1 MPNRLA
7 TETSPYLLQ
16 HKDNPV
22 DWYPWGEEALARARE
37 EDKPLLVSI
46 GYSACHWCHVMEHE
60 SFEDP
65 ETAAVMNDHYV
76 CVKVDREERP
86 DIDSLYMGA
95 VQAMTGQGGWP
106 LNVFL
111 LPDGTPFYGGTY
123 WPPEDRHGMPAF
135 RRVLEAVA
143 DTFLT
148 QRPDIE
154 AQGEQVRAALRHASA
169 AQMRP
174 GQTEQRL
181 VDEAVELLSQQFD
194 GRNGGFGGAPK
205 FPQASVLEFLL
216 RAHRQTESA
225 SALRMVIFTL
235 DQMAVGGL
243 YDVVGGGFHRYTV
256 DAVWLVPHFEKMLY
270 DNAQLARV
278 YLDAY
283 RLTHEPRYRA
293 VVEETLDYVL
303 REMTSPEGGFYST
316 QDADSEGEEGKFYVW
331 GPDEIDTILGPE
343 VGTVVRAYLGFTPGG
358 NFEHKTIPTRRRPAP
373 EVAAAHGMTEEE
385 LLTMVAVALPK
396 LRAVRD
402 QRVWPGRDDKV
413 ITAWNG
419 MMLRAFAEA
428 SRTLGRGDY
437 RAAAA
442 RNAQFLLSTL
452 SERGDLLHTYKDG
465 QAKIPGFLDDY
476 AQTIDG
482 LIALYESTLDL
493 HWMREATRLAERMVD
508 LFSDDEGV
516 GFFDTSTVHERLIS
530 RPRDIQDGATASGTS
545 VATSVLLR
553 LSRYLERP
561 EWEERAMA
569 ILESFNQAMAN
580 QPIGFGR
587 HLANAVAYLSS
598 AREIA
603 IAAPTGSPAVDDF
616 ASVVYDRFEPDAML
630 GVASEENAAL
640 IPWLTDRP
648 MRNGQPAAYLCERHT
663 CLPPSTPPTPSAPSL
678 PKAPASPGASC
689 KMKPTRV

>member
-1 MPNRLA
+1 MPNRLT

-22 DWYPWGEEALARARE
+22 DWYPWGEEALARARD

-65 ETAAVMNDHYV
+65 ETASVMNGSYV

-95 VQAMTGQGGWP
+95 VQAMTGHGGWP

-143 DTFLT
+143 DTFQT
-148 QRPDIE
+148 QREDIE
-154 AQGEQVRAALRHASA
+154 AQGDQVRAALQHASA

-174 GQTEQRL
+174 GQTEQSL
-181 VDEAVELLSQQFD
+181 VDEAVELLARHFD

-216 RAHRQTESA
+216 RAHRQTASA
-225 SALRMVIFTL
+225 NALRMVTFTL
-235 DQMAVGGL
+235 DRMAVGGL
-243 YDVVGGGFHRYTV
+243 YDVVAGGFHRYTV
-256 DAVWLVPHFEKMLY
+256 DAIWLVPHFEKMLY
-270 DNAQLARV
+270 DNGQLARV

-283 RLTHEPRYRA
+283 RLTQEPRYRA

-303 REMTSPEGGFYST
+303 REMTSAEGGLYST

-331 GPDEIDTILGPE
+331 EPAEVDGILSPE
-343 VGTVVRAYLGFTPGG
+343 TGRVVRAYLGIEPGG
-358 NFEHKTIPTRRRPAP
+358 NFEGKSIPTRRRSAA
-373 EVAAAHGMTEEE
+373 EVAAEHGETEEQ
-385 LLTMVAVALPK
+385 LLALVDQARPK
-396 LRAVRD
+396 LRAARD

-419 MMLRAFAEA
+419 MMLRALAEA
-428 SRTLGRGDY
+428 SRTLGRDDY
-437 RAAAA
+437 RQAAV
-442 RNAQFLLSTL
+442 RNAEFLLGTL
-452 SERGDLLHTYKDG
+452 SKDGDLLHTYKDG

-482 LIALYESTLDL
+482 LIALYEATLDL
-493 HWMREATRLAERMVD
+493 RWMREATRLAERMVE

-516 GFFDTSTVHERLIS
+516 GFFDTSTVHETLIA
-530 RPRDIQDGATASGTS
+530 RPRDIQDGATASGVA

-553 LSRYLERP
+553 LSRYLERS
-561 EWEERAMA
+561 EWEARAA
-569 ILESFNQAMAN
+569 AVLESVNQAMAS

-587 HLANAVAYLSS
+587 HLANAVAYLSP
-598 AREIA
+598 AREVA
-603 IAAPTGSPAVDDF
+603 IAAPADAPAVDAF
-616 ASVVYDRFEPDAML
+616 AAVVYDRFEPDALL
-630 GVASEENAAL
+630 GVASDDSAAL
-640 IPWLTDRP
+640 IPWLADRP
-648 MRNGQPAAYLCERHT
+648 MRNGRPVAYLCERHT
-663 CLPPSTPPTPSAPSL
+663 CLPPVD
-678 PKAPASPGASC
+678 SPDALRDLLAQGIGV
-689 KMKPTRV
+689 TWREL